1 LLEFCTCP
9 YLKLIPDH
17 QKLIDLVKYFDNK
30 INMKFSSFPL
40 IEPLQKNLKALEY
53 NEATDIQKC
62 AIPLILAENDVMARA
77 KTGTGK
83 TAAFA
88 LPILQKLI
96 SEENR
101 VGVLS
106 ALVLAPTRELTQQIY
121 NSFINYGHNTNVK
134 ITAVFGGVSI
144 KPQISNIVKGVDVLI
159 ATPGRL
165 LDLLYNKHLSLED
178 LSILVFDEADRM
190 LDLGFKAEI
199 EQIMQ
204 HIPQNRQTLL
214 FSATFDDS
222 IYKFGK
228 SLLQAPKIITIDEKT
243 EVADCVEQLVY
254 TVDADRK
261 REMLSYLV
269 GSKNWQQVL
278 IFTRTKKSADELAKE
293 MCKDG
298 IKAQSLHGD
307 KSQGARDKAL
317 LDFKEGKVRA
327 LVATDV
333 AARGIDIVD
342 LEYVVNYELPYV
354 AEDYVHRIGRT
365 GRAGKSGLA
374 LSLVSPSEEWLLTA
388 IEKVIDERLL
398 QQWLP
403 GYEPD
408 LTKVEVPKKVQNKKK
423 TRKQA
428 LQKSIT
434 KGRRR
439 R

>member
-1 LLEFCTCP
+1 
-9 YLKLIPDH
+9 
-17 QKLIDLVKYFDNK
+17 
-30 INMKFSSFPL
+30 MKFSSIPL
-40 IEPLQKNLKALEY
+40 VDPLHQNLKALEY
-53 NEATDIQKC
+53 IQATEIQQS
-62 AIPLILAENDVMARA
+62 AIPFILAGKDIMARA

-88 LPILQKLI
+88 LPILHKLI
-96 SEENR
+96 TEENR
-101 VGVLS
+101 VSKLS
-106 ALVLAPTRELTQQIY
+106 VLVLAPTRELVQQLHA
-121 NSFINYGHNTNVK
+121 SFIKYGDNTGIRVV
-134 ITAVFGGVSI
+134 AAFGGVSI
-144 KPQISNIVKGVDVLI
+144 NPQISQIKEGVDIII

-165 LDLLYNKHLSLED
+165 LDLLFNQHLSLKA
-178 LSILVFDEADRM
+178 LSFLVFDEADRM

-199 EQIMQ
+199 DQIMKQ
-204 HIPQNRQTLL
+204 TPQNRQTLL

-222 IYKFGK
+222 IYKFSK
-228 SLLQAPKIITIDEKT
+228 SLLKDPQTITIDDKT
-243 EVADCVEQLVY
+243 EVADSVEQLIY

-261 REMLSYLV
+261 RELLSYLI

-278 IFTRTKKSADELAKE
+278 IFTRTKITADELAKE
-293 MCKDG
+293 MTKDG

-317 LDFKEGKVRA
+317 LDFKQGKVRA

-342 LEYVVNYELPYV
+342 LGYVVNYELPYV

-388 IEKVIDERLL
+388 IEKVIDTRLL

-408 LTKVEVPKKVQNKKK
+408 LTKVDKPKRPENKKK
-423 TRKQA
+423 ARNKA
-428 LQKSIT
+428 LQKST
-434 KGRRR
+434 ATSRRR